1 MWESDH
7 KEGWTSKNWC
17 FVTVV
22 LDKTLESLGQQ
33 GNQTNQSKR
42 RSILTIYW
50 RTDAEAPILWPP
62 DVKSWLIR
70 KNPDAGKDWQQ
81 EEKGTTEDEVVGWYH
96 WLNGHEFEQAPGYTE
111 GQGSLAWD
119 SHGISKSQLLS
130 SNDWATEQ
138 RWQQQLWS
146 KWAGLPITVTNSWWN
161 I

>member
-50 RTDAEAPILWPP
+50 RTDAEAPILWPT

-96 WLNGHEFEQAPGYTE
+96 WLNGHEFEKTLGDGE
-111 GQGSLAWD
+111 GQGSLLCC
-119 SHGISKSQLLS
+119 SQWGHKES
-130 SNDWATEQ
+130 DTTEQ
-138 RWQQQLWS
+138 LNNNRIDDGCEVEVW
-146 KWAGLPITVTNSWWN
+146 
-161 I
+161 